1 MHTKCDIYVCI
12 VFRLTQYGVE
22 PVNWLY
28 IKLSIKL
35 KIIYFTCFSCLSLG
49 RVNNSYGGPQY
60 DNVVKGD
67 LWSNDTNPTS
77 SSDIMTINV
86 EHVGQ
91 KEDLYVNDTKE
102 CDNMYSNTELSEKIS
117 KYRIAVN
124 DMALVVEMKKK
135 STDFKEEF
143 SVRIVYYYLPLQ

>member
-1 MHTKCDIYVCI
+1 M
-12 VFRLTQYGVE
+12 
-22 PVNWLY
+22 
-28 IKLSIKL
+28 
-35 KIIYFTCFSCLSLG
+35 FTCFSCISLG

-77 SSDIMTINV
+77 TTAIMTVNV

-91 KEDLYVNDTKE
+91 KEVLYVNDTKE
-102 CDNMYSNTELSEKIS
+102 CDNKYSSTELNEKIS

-124 DMALVVEMKKK
+124 DLALVVEMKKK
-135 STDFKEEF
+135 STDFKDEF
-143 SVRIVYYYLPLQ
+143 SVRIIFIH

>member
-1 MHTKCDIYVCI
+1 M
-12 VFRLTQYGVE
+12 
-22 PVNWLY
+22 
-28 IKLSIKL
+28 
-35 KIIYFTCFSCLSLG
+35 FTCFSCLSLG

-77 SSDIMTINV
+77 STDIMTINV

-91 KEDLYVNDTKE
+91 KEDLYVNNTKE
-102 CDNMYSNTELSEKIS
+102 CDTIYSNIELNEKIS

-124 DMALVVEMKKK
+124 DLALVVEMKQK
-135 STDFKEEF
+135 STEFNEEF

>member
-1 MHTKCDIYVCI
+1 MFLV
-12 VFRLTQYGVE
+12 
-22 PVNWLY
+22 
-28 IKLSIKL
+28 
-35 KIIYFTCFSCLSLG
+35 LSLG

-77 SSDIMTINV
+77 STDIMTINV

-91 KEDLYVNDTKE
+91 KEDLYVNNTKE
-102 CDNMYSNTELSEKIS
+102 CDNMYSNTELNEKIS

-124 DMALVVEMKKK
+124 DLALVVEMKKK
-135 STDFKEEF
+135 STDFKDEF
-143 SVRIVYYYLPLQ
+143 SVRIIYYSLTIFNQITKYFSNHLGPINLHSNLL

>member
-1 MHTKCDIYVCI
+1 MLFLV
-12 VFRLTQYGVE
+12 
-22 PVNWLY
+22 
-28 IKLSIKL
+28 
-35 KIIYFTCFSCLSLG
+35 LSLG
-49 RVNNSYGGPQY
+49 GVNNSYGGPQY

-77 SSDIMTINV
+77 STDIMTINV

-102 CDNMYSNTELSEKIS
+102 CDNMYSNTELNEKIS

-124 DMALVVEMKKK
+124 DLALVVEMKKK
-135 STDFKEEF
+135 STDFKDEF
-143 SVRIVYYYLPLQ
+143 SVRIIYYSLTIFNQITKYFSDHLGPINLHSNLL

>member
-1 MHTKCDIYVCI
+1 M
-12 VFRLTQYGVE
+12 
-22 PVNWLY
+22 
-28 IKLSIKL
+28 
-35 KIIYFTCFSCLSLG
+35 FTCFSCLSLG

-67 LWSNDTNPTS
+67 LWRNDTNPTS
-77 SSDIMTINV
+77 STDIMTINV

-124 DMALVVEMKKK
+124 DLALVVEMKKK

-143 SVRIVYYYLPLQ
+143 SVRIVYYCLPLQ

>member
-1 MHTKCDIYVCI
+1 M
-12 VFRLTQYGVE
+12 
-22 PVNWLY
+22 
-28 IKLSIKL
+28 
-35 KIIYFTCFSCLSLG
+35 FTCFSCLSLG

-67 LWSNDTNPTS
+67 LWSNDTNTTS
-77 SSDIMTINV
+77 STDIVTINV

-91 KEDLYVNDTKE
+91 KEDLYVDDTKE

-124 DMALVVEMKKK
+124 DLALVVDMKKK

>member
-1 MHTKCDIYVCI
+1 M
-12 VFRLTQYGVE
+12 
-22 PVNWLY
+22 
-28 IKLSIKL
+28 
-35 KIIYFTCFSCLSLG
+35 
-49 RVNNSYGGPQY
+49 
-60 DNVVKGD
+60 KGD
-67 LWSNDTNPTS
+67 IWSNDTNPTS
-77 SSDIMTINV
+77 FTDIATINV

-124 DMALVVEMKKK
+124 DLALVVEMKKK
-135 STDFKEEF
+135 NTDFKEEF

>member
-1 MHTKCDIYVCI
+1 M
-12 VFRLTQYGVE
+12 
-22 PVNWLY
+22 
-28 IKLSIKL
+28 
-35 KIIYFTCFSCLSLG
+35 FTCFSWLSLG

-77 SSDIMTINV
+77 STDIMTINV

-102 CDNMYSNTELSEKIS
+102 CDNMYSNTELNEKIS
-117 KYRIAVN
+117 KLTKKG
-124 DMALVVEMKKK
+124 ALDSQPQVMKLT
-135 STDFKEEF
+135 SC
-143 SVRIVYYYLPLQ
+143 LPMVGGSLRLLRLLPPLKLVAMI

>member
-1 MHTKCDIYVCI
+1 V
-12 VFRLTQYGVE
+12 
-22 PVNWLY
+22 
-28 IKLSIKL
+28 
-35 KIIYFTCFSCLSLG
+35 LSLG

-77 SSDIMTINV
+77 STDIMTINV

-102 CDNMYSNTELSEKIS
+102 CDNMYSNTELNEKIS

-124 DMALVVEMKKK
+124 DLALVVEMKKK
-135 STDFKEEF
+135 STDFKDEF
-143 SVRIVYYYLPLQ
+143 SVRIIYYSLTIFNQITKYFSDHLGPINLHSNLL

>member
-1 MHTKCDIYVCI
+1 M
-12 VFRLTQYGVE
+12 
-22 PVNWLY
+22 
-28 IKLSIKL
+28 
-35 KIIYFTCFSCLSLG
+35 FTCFSWLSLG

-77 SSDIMTINV
+77 STDIITINV

-102 CDNMYSNTELSEKIS
+102 CDNMYSNTESSEIIS

-124 DMALVVEMKKK
+124 DLALVVEMKKK
-135 STDFKEEF
+135 STDFKDEF
-143 SVRIVYYYLPLQ
+143 SVRIIYYSLTIFNQITKYSSDHLGPINLHSNLL

>member
-1 MHTKCDIYVCI
+1 M
-12 VFRLTQYGVE
+12 
-22 PVNWLY
+22 
-28 IKLSIKL
+28 
-35 KIIYFTCFSCLSLG
+35 
-49 RVNNSYGGPQY
+49 
-60 DNVVKGD
+60 KGD

-77 SSDIMTINV
+77 STDIVTINV
-86 EHVGQ
+86 QHVGQ

-124 DMALVVEMKKK
+124 DLALVVEMKKK
-135 STDFKEEF
+135 NTDFKEF

>member
-1 MHTKCDIYVCI
+1 MFLV
-12 VFRLTQYGVE
+12 
-22 PVNWLY
+22 
-28 IKLSIKL
+28 
-35 KIIYFTCFSCLSLG
+35 LSLG

-77 SSDIMTINV
+77 STDIMTINV

-91 KEDLYVNDTKE
+91 KEDLYVNNTKE
-102 CDNMYSNTELSEKIS
+102 CDNMYSNTELNEKIS

-124 DMALVVEMKKK
+124 DLALVVEMKKK
-135 STDFKEEF
+135 STDFKDEF
-143 SVRIVYYYLPLQ
+143 SVRIIYYSFTIFNQITKYFSNHLGPINLHSNLL

>member
-1 MHTKCDIYVCI
+1 M
-12 VFRLTQYGVE
+12 
-22 PVNWLY
+22 
-28 IKLSIKL
+28 
-35 KIIYFTCFSCLSLG
+35 FTCFSWLSLG

-77 SSDIMTINV
+77 STDIMTINV

-102 CDNMYSNTELSEKIS
+102 CDNMYSNTELNEKIS
-117 KYRIAVN
+117 KYRIAVK
-124 DMALVVEMKKK
+124 DLASVVEMKKK
-135 STDFKEEF
+135 STDFKDEF
-143 SVRIVYYYLPLQ
+143 SVRIIYYSLTIFHQITKYSSDHLGPINLHSNLL

>member
-1 MHTKCDIYVCI
+1 MFT
-12 VFRLTQYGVE
+12 
-22 PVNWLY
+22 
-28 IKLSIKL
+28 
-35 KIIYFTCFSCLSLG
+35 YFSFLSLG
-49 RVNNSYGGPQY
+49 RVNNRYGGPQY

-67 LWSNDTNPTS
+67 LWGNDTNPTS
-77 SSDIMTINV
+77 STDIMTINV

-91 KEDLYVNDTKE
+91 KEDIYVNDTKE

-124 DMALVVEMKKK
+124 DLALVVEMKKK

-143 SVRIVYYYLPLQ
+143 SVRIVYYCLPLQ

>member
-1 MHTKCDIYVCI
+1 M
-12 VFRLTQYGVE
+12 
-22 PVNWLY
+22 
-28 IKLSIKL
+28 
-35 KIIYFTCFSCLSLG
+35 FTCFSWLSLG

-77 SSDIMTINV
+77 STDIMTINV

-91 KEDLYVNDTKE
+91 KEDVYVNDTKE
-102 CDNMYSNTELSEKIS
+102 CDNMYSNTESSEIIS

-124 DMALVVEMKKK
+124 DLALAVDMKKK
-135 STDFKEEF
+135 STDFSGEF
-143 SVRIVYYYLPLQ
+143 SVRTTLFSHKSYSNQ

>member
-1 MHTKCDIYVCI
+1 M
-12 VFRLTQYGVE
+12 
-22 PVNWLY
+22 
-28 IKLSIKL
+28 
-35 KIIYFTCFSCLSLG
+35 FTCFSKLSLG

-67 LWSNDTNPTS
+67 LWSNDTNTTS
-77 SSDIMTINV
+77 STDIVTINV

-91 KEDLYVNDTKE
+91 KEDAKE
-102 CDNMYSNTELSEKIS
+102 CDNMYSNTELIEKVS

-124 DMALVVEMKKK
+124 NLALVVEMKKK
-135 STDFKEEF
+135 NTEFKEEF

>member
-1 MHTKCDIYVCI
+1 MYQGENK
-12 VFRLTQYGVE
+12 
-22 PVNWLY
+22 WLY
-28 IKLSIKL
+28 IKLSIAL
-35 KIIYFTCFSCLSLG
+35 KIIYVYMFLVLSLG

-77 SSDIMTINV
+77 STDIMTINV

-91 KEDLYVNDTKE
+91 KEDVYDTDTKE
-102 CDNMYSNTELSEKIS
+102 CDNMYSNTELNEKIS

-124 DMALVVEMKKK
+124 DLALVVEMKKK
-135 STDFKEEF
+135 STDFKDEF
-143 SVRIVYYYLPLQ
+143 SVRIIYYSLTI

>member
-1 MHTKCDIYVCI
+1 V
-12 VFRLTQYGVE
+12 
-22 PVNWLY
+22 
-28 IKLSIKL
+28 
-35 KIIYFTCFSCLSLG
+35 LSLG

-77 SSDIMTINV
+77 STDIMTINV

-102 CDNMYSNTELSEKIS
+102 CDNMYSNTELNEKIS

-124 DMALVVEMKKK
+124 DLALVVEMKKK
-135 STDFKEEF
+135 STDFKDEF
-143 SVRIVYYYLPLQ
+143 SVRIIYYSLTIFNQITKYFSNHLGPINLHSNLL